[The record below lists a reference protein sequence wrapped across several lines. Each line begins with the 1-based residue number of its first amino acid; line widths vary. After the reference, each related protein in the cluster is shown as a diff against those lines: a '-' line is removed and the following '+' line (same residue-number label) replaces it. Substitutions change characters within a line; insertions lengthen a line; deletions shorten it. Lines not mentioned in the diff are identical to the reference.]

1 MLSSVRIAAMP
12 CWNSYRSLTFLL
24 LVSVGTL
31 TSCSEPSKKDTQ
43 DVKPPTTPPTPVTG
57 RFAFQ
62 RMYIQARTWAPDA
75 EPLRLLSFNLKEV
88 SSEGGKCGAWQA
100 TFVSPARSKAL
111 TYTYSVVESP
121 GNVHEGAFAGR
132 EESWS
137 GPRGQ
142 EHPFLQQA
150 LRIDSDEA
158 FEAAAKVSID
168 YLKKN
173 PKMSVLFLL
182 ELTPRFP
189 NPTWRVLW
197 GETIGASDY
206 SVFVDA
212 STGRVLQSV
221 R

>member
-1 MLSSVRIAAMP
+1 MARM
-12 CWNSYRSLTFLL
+12 SYGSLLRSLAFVALAL
-24 LVSVGTL
+24 ALAGTL
-31 TSCSEPSKKDTQ
+31 ASCSESPKEGAQRAKDPTH
-43 DVKPPTTPPTPVTG
+43 PPAPVTG

-88 SSEGGKCGAWQA
+88 VSEGGKCGAWQA
-100 TFVSPARSKAL
+100 AFVSPARSKAR

-121 GNVHEGAFAGR
+121 GNVHEGALAGR
-132 EESWS
+132 EEPWS

-142 EHPFLQQA
+142 ERPFLQQA

-158 FEAAAKVSID
+158 FTAAARVSVD
-168 YLKKN
+168 YLKKS
-173 PKMSVLFLL
+173 PKMAVLFLL
-182 ELTPRFP
+182 ESTPRFP

-197 GETIGASDY
+197 GETIGTSDY

-212 STGRVLQSV
+212 STGKALQTV

>member
-1 MLSSVRIAAMP
+1 MSKLGLCDSFVSI
-12 CWNSYRSLTFLL
+12 SLL
-24 LVSVGTL
+24 LILAAALGG
-31 TSCSEPSKKDTQ
+31 CSESPKEHGEAAKDPAR
-43 DVKPPTTPPTPVTG
+43 PPAPVTG

-75 EPLRLLSFNLKEV
+75 EPLRVLSFNLKEV
-88 SSEGGKCGAWQA
+88 ASEGGKCGAWQA
-100 TFVSPARSKAL
+100 TFVSQARSKAR

-121 GNVHEGAFAGR
+121 GNVHEGALAGR
-132 EESWS
+132 EEPWS

-150 LRIDSDEA
+150 LKIDSDEA
-158 FEAAAKVSID
+158 FTTAAKMSAD

-173 PKMSVLFLL
+173 PKMAVLFLL
-182 ELTPRFP
+182 ESTPRFP
-189 NPTWRVLW
+189 NLTWRVLW
-197 GETIGASDY
+197 GETVGTSDY

-212 STGRVLQSV
+212 STGRYLQTV